1 MENKKAYRIEKLYAD
16 ANIND
21 DDKKGLTEVRLEVA
35 LVASDWYKFQSQ
47 PFYQEMLRYLDN
59 VKIQKIPSYP
69 VQERSSAES

>member
-16 ANIND
+16 AIIND
-21 DDKKGLTEVRLEVA
+21 DDKKGLTEVRLEVSLMA
-35 LVASDWYKFQSQ
+35 ADWYKFQSQ